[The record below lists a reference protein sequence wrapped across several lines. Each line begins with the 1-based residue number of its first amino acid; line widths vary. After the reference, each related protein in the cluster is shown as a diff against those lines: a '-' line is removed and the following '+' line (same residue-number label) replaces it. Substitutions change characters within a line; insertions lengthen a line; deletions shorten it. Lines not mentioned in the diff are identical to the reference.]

1 MTNQEKKVWL
11 LQYRSLDRQIN
22 RLEKEKKEW
31 IERATKMSTPS
42 DGMPHGSGVSDT
54 VGFAVSKSADLAT
67 EIDREIDKLADLRR
81 EIEAAIRTVE
91 DGTMRNLLKLYYIDG
106 YTLEAVAD
114 EIHYCYRQTRR
125 LHWKALTEMKMSCN
139 VPLHL

>member
-1 MTNQEKKVWL
+1 MTNQDKKAWL
-11 LQYRSLDRQIN
+11 LQYRRLDERID
-22 RLEKEKKEW
+22 RLEKEKARW
-31 IERATKMSTPS
+31 IERATKMNAPIN
-42 DGMPHGSGVSDT
+42 GLPHGSGVSDT
-54 VGFAVSKSADLAT
+54 VGQAVAKIADLQY
-67 EIDREIDKLADLRR
+67 EIDREIDRLVDLRR

-125 LHWKALTEMKMSCN
+125 LHWKALTKMKMSCN